1 MSKHIPLFALL
12 GAAISIFQVIKTN
25 LPRDILDDP
34 KIIMLQGYEDYKC
47 DYYGKFRHTYKETC
61 LLGVYAD
68 YPTEENV
75 RAFYAAQM
83 EAIGWV
89 KIPKS
94 LHKDPIDN
102 WKTEFFLRETDRY
115 KMERAITVSQ
125 NIYRG
130 GVKLDDI
137 SVDFVEYYILK
148 AQIDITPFFENNTQ
162 E

>member
-34 KIIMLQGYEDYKC
+34 KIIMLQGYDDYKC

-61 LLGVYAD
+61 LLGVNAD
-68 YPTEENV
+68 YPTEESA

-148 AQIDITPFFENNTQ
+148 APIDITRFFENNTQ

>member
-1 MSKHIPLFALL
+1 MSKNIHFFALL
-12 GAAISIFQVIKTN
+12 GAAISIFQFVKTD

-34 KIIMLQGYEDYKC
+34 KIVMLQGYDDYKC
-47 DYYGKFRHTYKETC
+47 GYYGKFRHAYKETC
-61 LLGVYAD
+61 LSGVNTD
-68 YPTEENV
+68 YPTEESV

-83 EAIGWV
+83 EVIGWV
-89 KIPKS
+89 KIPES

-102 WKTEFFLRETDRY
+102 WKTAFFLRETDRY

-125 NIYRG
+125 NTYRG

-137 SVDFVEYYILK
+137 SVDFVEYFILK
-148 AQIDITPFFENNTQ
+148 EPIDITPFFENSTQ

>member
-34 KIIMLQGYEDYKC
+34 KIIMLQGYDDYKC

-61 LLGVYAD
+61 LLGVNAD
-68 YPTEENV
+68 YPTEESA

-125 NIYRG
+125 NTYRG

-137 SVDFVEYYILK
+137 SVDFVEYFILK
-148 AQIDITPFFENNTQ
+148 EPIDMTPFFEINTQ

>member
-1 MSKHIPLFALL
+1 MSKNIHFFALL
-12 GAAISIFQVIKTN
+12 GAAISIFQFVKTN

-34 KIIMLQGYEDYKC
+34 KIVMLQGYDDYKC
-47 DYYGKFRHTYKETC
+47 GYYGKFRHTYKETC
-61 LLGVYAD
+61 LLGVNTD
-68 YPTEENV
+68 YPTEESV

-83 EAIGWV
+83 EVIGWV
-89 KIPKS
+89 KIPES

-102 WKTEFFLRETDRY
+102 WKTAFFLRETDRY

-125 NIYRG
+125 NTYRG

-137 SVDFVEYYILK
+137 SVDFVEYFILK
-148 AQIDITPFFENNTQ
+148 EPIDITPFFENSTQ